1 VATTQISIFLLAR
14 SLEVGGAERQLVA
27 LAKGLHERGYK
38 VTIGLFYRRGE
49 LLRDLEDSGIPVVDL
64 GKKGRWDLAGFVA
77 RTAAAVRGAQPDVI
91 YSFLGGANLIAAAIR
106 PFVRSARYVWSV
118 RASNMQL
125 KEYGLTR
132 RLAYRVERTI
142 SNLPDL
148 IIANSSAGAAHAIRN
163 GFPAGKLVVIPNGI
177 DFERFRPDAKLR
189 AAQRRKLA
197 LKAGDV
203 AVGVMARLDPMKGH
217 KVFLEAAAI
226 AAARAPKLRF
236 LCIGEGPELPELE
249 RIRDELGL
257 GDRLSFTGPLEPVSA
272 LNALDIACSCS
283 VWGEGFSNSVA
294 EAMACGLPVIVT
306 DVGDSAMIAG
316 NAATVVPA
324 RAPEAL
330 ADAILAQAA
339 ALDRHDP
346 GVPRARIV
354 ENFSPAAM
362 VERTLEAF
370 RSHLGL

>member
-1 VATTQISIFLLAR
+1 
-14 SLEVGGAERQLVA
+14 
-27 LAKGLHERGYK
+27 
-38 VTIGLFYRRGE
+38 
-49 LLRDLEDSGIPVVDL
+49 
-64 GKKGRWDLAGFVA
+64 
-77 RTAAAVRGAQPDVI
+77 
-91 YSFLGGANLIAAAIR
+91 
-106 PFVRSARYVWSV
+106 
-118 RASNMQL
+118 M
-125 KEYGLTR
+125 
-132 RLAYRVERTI
+132 
-142 SNLPDL
+142 
-148 IIANSSAGAAHAIRN
+148 
-163 GFPAGKLVVIPNGI
+163 
-177 DFERFRPDAKLR
+177 
-189 AAQRRKLA
+189 
-197 LKAGDV
+197 
-203 AVGVMARLDPMKGH
+203 
-217 KVFLEAAAI
+217 
-226 AAARAPKLRF
+226 
-236 LCIGEGPELPELE
+236 
-249 RIRDELGL
+249 RDELGL

-316 NAATVVPA
+316 NAATVVAP